1 MTGVSLNTA
10 AGAEAANPDAPASS
24 AMNSL
29 LLELRNLPEG
39 GLHREG
45 TLPLSFFALDP
56 ADPVRPT
63 SPLTYSLDIERDGK
77 DLIVQGSVQAAF
89 SLECGRCTERFDYQL
104 DVPDFMLEVP
114 LENALTI
121 DLTEPL
127 REDILLALPS
137 YPRCED
143 GNITPRACPAEGR
156 FAEPVSAEPPPQDD
170 KGVWGALD
178 NLNR

>member
-1 MTGVSLNTA
+1 
-10 AGAEAANPDAPASS
+10 
-24 AMNSL
+24 MNSL
-29 LLELRNLPEG
+29 LVDLRNLPEE

-45 TLPLSFFALDP
+45 TLPVSFFALQ
-56 ADPVRPT
+56 ASDPVRPT

-77 DLIVQGSVQAAF
+77 ELLVQGSVQATF
-89 SLECGRCTERFDYQL
+89 NLECGRCTERFGYALDLPDY
-104 DVPDFMLEVP
+104 VLEVP
-114 LENALTI
+114 IENALTI

-156 FAEPVSAEPPPQDD
+156 FAEPVSAEPPPHED
-170 KGVWGALD
+170 KGIWDALD
-178 NLNR
+178 KLNR